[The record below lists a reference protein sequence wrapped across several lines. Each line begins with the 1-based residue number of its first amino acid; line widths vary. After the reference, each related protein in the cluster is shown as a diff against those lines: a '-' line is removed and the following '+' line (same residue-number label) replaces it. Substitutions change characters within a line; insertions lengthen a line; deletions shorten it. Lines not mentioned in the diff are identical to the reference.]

1 MEQGWEPMEDKQFPM
16 GFPCEIFPE
25 SDTEFFFTAVD
36 VDAQLSFVTNSAG
49 MVKEA
54 ILHQNGKCRKAK
66 KVQ

>member
-1 MEQGWEPMEDKQFPM
+1 M